1 MDKSK
6 NRDVI
11 TATVDLALKVDNRF
25 RTSPVVAAEIANM
38 VNEVV
43 EDEASTVR
51 RSLGLFFVSPKFVQ
65 STLRA

>member
-6 NRDVI
+6 SRDVI

-25 RTSPVVAAEIANM
+25 RTSAVVAAEIANM

-43 EDEASTVR
+43 EDEASTVS
-51 RSLGLFFVSPKFVQ
+51 RSLGLFCVTQVCAIHS
-65 STLRA
+65 